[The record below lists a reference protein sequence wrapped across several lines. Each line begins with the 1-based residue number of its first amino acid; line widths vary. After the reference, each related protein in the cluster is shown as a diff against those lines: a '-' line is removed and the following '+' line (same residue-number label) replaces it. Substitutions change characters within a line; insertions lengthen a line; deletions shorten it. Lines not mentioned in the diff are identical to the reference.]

1 MSFIRAFKIRY
12 IIVLPEHADFSN
24 VEDVCL
30 LHVQV
35 ELDCFDKYE
44 GGYNNDNI

>member
-1 MSFIRAFKIRY
+1 MSTFVKRRI
-12 IIVLPEHADFSN
+12 SN
-24 VEDVCL
+24 IGIVCL

-44 GGYNNDNI
+44 GGYSNDNI